1 MKVIKS
7 LNNYL
12 IELTPTEINHI
23 DKNKLIIKV
32 DNVKDSYDFSN
43 AEDNIFTAEEY
54 PMALDCKKFK
64 LVLDKEKDLNNPNC
78 DLNNYNNS
86 PLIMLILNIFVNL
99 IYVCFI
105 VLLAKILFDNGIEK
119 KLVICFSCVLC
130 TISFVNILIAL
141 VSLVCFKESKQLN
154 DENSNEMVEKQNEA
168 FEKQKRIVYIPTII
182 NIGFLMVF
190 ALIIIINKIG
200 V

>member
-1 MKVIKS
+1 MKVSKNS
-7 LNNYL
+7 DNYL
-12 IELTPTEINHI
+12 IELTQTEINHI
-23 DKNKLIIKV
+23 EKNKLIIKV

-43 AEDNIFTAEEY
+43 AEENIFTTEKY

-64 LVLDKEKDLNNPNC
+64 LVLDKEKDLNRPNC

-86 PLIMLILNIFVNL
+86 PLIMFILNIFVNL

-141 VSLVCFKESKQLN
+141 VSLVCFKENKQLN
-154 DENSNEMVEKQNEA
+154 DENSNEMVEKQNGA
-168 FEKQKRIVYIPTII
+168 FEKQKRMVYIPTII

-200 V
+200 G